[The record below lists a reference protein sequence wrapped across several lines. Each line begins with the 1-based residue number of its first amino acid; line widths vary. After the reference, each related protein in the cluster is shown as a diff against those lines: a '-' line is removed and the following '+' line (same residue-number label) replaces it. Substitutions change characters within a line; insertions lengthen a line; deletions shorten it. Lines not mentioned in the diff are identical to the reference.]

1 MRRDS
6 TLVWLLAGL
15 VSALVGWALGGLLFG
30 SLMGRTVAAATLV
43 AAASGALMRGW
54 RSAAVVAPI
63 AVALGTGAFVVG
75 ARTVTPLI
83 VWPATA
89 LLIGVTMALTFDR
102 TGPRVAAIVAAPVLG
117 AVGFGLGVTLV
128 LVAGFGADAP
138 RILEQ
143 LLAGGAVL
151 FGMATLGGLRL
162 LGRWYG
168 RRPAAAGGA
177 R

>member
-1 MRRDS
+1 MKRDS

-15 VSALVGWALGGLLFG
+15 VSALVGWAVGGLLFG

-54 RSAAVVAPI
+54 RLAAVVAPI
-63 AVALGTGAFVVG
+63 AVALGAGAFVVG

-83 VWPATA
+83 AWPATA
-89 LLIGVTMALTFDR
+89 LLIGVTMALTLDR

-117 AVGFGLGVTLV
+117 VAGFGLGATLV

-138 RILEQ
+138 RVLEQ
-143 LLAGGAVL
+143 LLAGGAAL
-151 FGMATLGGLRL
+151 FGLATFGGLRL
-162 LGRWYG
+162 LCRLFGRQ
-168 RRPAAAGGA
+168 PSTAGGA